1 MKDYHKMFLGSTIVK
16 KTIKAY
22 HTNGMYSF
30 SIRNRLGKLHRV
42 GAPAYFVFT
51 KSKNGSYKMIE
62 EHWRLNGL
70 FHRVGG
76 PAYTVAGMVKEWW
89 YKGERHRTDG
99 PAIVSLT
106 TYTHYYDAWFVRG
119 KEYPNEE
126 EWFKA
131 LTKDEQV
138 AYLFKLNR

>member
-1 MKDYHKMFLGSTIVK
+1 MKDYYKIFLRSMRMK
-16 KTIKAY
+16 KTTKFCN
-22 HTNGMYSF
+22 TNGMYSF

-42 GAPAYFVFT
+42 GAPAYFIFV
-51 KSKNGSYKMIE
+51 KRKNGSYKMIE
-62 EHWRLNGL
+62 EQWRLNGL
-70 FHRVGG
+70 YHRVGG
-76 PAYTVAGMVKEWW
+76 PAHTVSGMVKEWW
-89 YKGERHRTDG
+89 YKGERHRVDG

-106 TYTHYYDAWFVRG
+106 PYTHYHDVWFVRG

-131 LTKDEQV
+131 LTKDEQI